1 MNMLQSLCVA
11 TASLALGLALT
22 PPGVL
27 PEGLGVERVAAA
39 IEHNATLVEARLM
52 LEPPELHAIPEPP
65 EPPESAI
72 YVFTSD
78 KPAEEHALLL
88 KHPAHAPEATVA
100 ETVSWNHTAADAL
113 RVAEETRCVA
123 QRLRARL

>member
-1 MNMLQSLCVA
+1 MNVLQSLCVA
-11 TASLALGLALT
+11 TASLVLGLALT

-27 PEGLGVERVAAA
+27 PHGLGLERVAAA

-52 LEPPELHAIPEPP
+52 LEPPELYAIPEPP

-72 YVFTSD
+72 YILATD

-88 KHPAHAPEATVA
+88 KHPAHAPEAPLA
-100 ETVSWNHTAADAL
+100 EAASWNEAAADAL